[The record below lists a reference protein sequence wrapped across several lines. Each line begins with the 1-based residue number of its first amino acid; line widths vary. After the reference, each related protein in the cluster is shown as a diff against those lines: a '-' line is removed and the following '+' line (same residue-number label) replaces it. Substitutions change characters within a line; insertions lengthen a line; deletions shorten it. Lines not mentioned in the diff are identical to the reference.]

1 MASTR
6 GTVLFIAYHFPPS
19 GAVGGQRIAKF
30 ASAIREFGW
39 QAEVLTIAD
48 KDIEI
53 VDSNRLKDVEGIRI
67 HKARVLPTL
76 LDLVTKVWS
85 SLRSRGA
92 TSAGSVGAGGQSA
105 VGPGA
110 AVSQGGLRRFV
121 MSMLVLPDGSR
132 GWLIPATIKA
142 VRTIRGQRI
151 EWFMTSCPPY
161 SAHLVGLAAKMLTGA
176 RWAVDFRDP
185 WMTTGS
191 KRLYPTSPLSMS
203 IERWLERKVID
214 NADLVVFNVERL
226 RNAYRERYAHAPH
239 EKFVFIPNGL
249 VRRRDAQ
256 PAPKFDVF
264 TISYTGSL
272 YVGRSPEPVLAAV
285 ARLIQGN
292 RVDPAALRVK
302 LVGQCGFING
312 TPTGNVVQGFGLESV
327 VEVSAPVPYED
338 AFQLVRRSHLALL
351 LAPNLPY
358 QIPAKVY
365 DYLAAGTRILA
376 IAEEGGTADMI
387 NETASGRAFRSDE
400 VDAIADFIESE
411 LARAARGSAPEASV
425 GLERYDV
432 ARTAADLVSHFERV
446 GAGMHATAH
455 SDASSR
461 FNASV

>member
-1 MASTR
+1 M
-6 GTVLFIAYHFPPS
+6 
-19 GAVGGQRIAKF
+19 AKF
-30 ASAIREFGW
+30 ASAIRKFDW

-53 VDSNRLKDVEGIRI
+53 VDSNRLKDVEGIEI

-85 SLRSRGA
+85 ALRSSRR
-92 TSAGSVGAGGQSA
+92 TSAGGGGAIGQPA
-105 VGPGA
+105 AGPGA
-110 AVSQGGLRRFV
+110 AVSHGGLRRFV
-121 MSMLVLPDGSR
+121 MSLLVLPDGSR

-142 VRTIRGQRI
+142 VRTIRARRI

-214 NADLVVFNVERL
+214 KADLVVFNVERL
-226 RNAYRERYAHAPH
+226 RNAYRERYVHAPE
-239 EKFVFIPNGL
+239 EKFIFIPSGL

-285 ARLIQGN
+285 AKLIQGG

-302 LVGQCGFING
+302 LVGQCGIING
-312 TPTGNVVQGFGLESV
+312 IPTENVVRGFGLESV
-327 VEVSAPVPYED
+327 VEVSGPVPYEN

-376 IAEEGGTADMI
+376 IAEDGGTADMI
-387 NETASGRAFRSDE
+387 KETASGRAFRSDE

-411 LARAARGSAPEASV
+411 LALAASGSAPEAV

-432 ARTAADLVSHFERV
+432 APAAEALVSHFERA
-446 GAGMHATAH
+446 GAATSAG
-455 SDASSR
+455 AAVLPAR
-461 FNASV
+461 LP